1 MVEFLETTL
10 VSAELRKLISKSKQR
25 IYLISPY
32 LQISKN
38 LRILIQQVD
47 QTVPDIVI
55 KIVCRKDKISADDL
69 SFLQTLKSAN
79 ISALENLH
87 AKCYLNEDTAIIT
100 SMNLYQY
107 SQENNW
113 EMGIKIEKKD
123 DADLYD
129 NIFSYVKSI
138 LGASEVITKIEMK
151 KSDVHIEEK
160 SASIP
165 KKEIPKRQSPIPSK
179 ENGYCIRC
187 RAQMGLNPNKPLCS
201 KCYPIWAKF
210 SATDYPEKYCHVCG
224 EEPKRSNEKRS
235 VDKPVCYSCYQKLY
249 K

>member
-38 LRILIQQVD
+38 LKILIQQVD

-55 KIVCRKDKISADDL
+55 KVVCRKDKISADDL

-87 AKCYLNEDTAIIT
+87 AKCYLNEETAIIT

-113 EMGIKIEKKD
+113 EMGVKIEKKD
-123 DADLYD
+123 DLELYS
-129 NIFSYVKSI
+129 NIFSYVQNI
-138 LGASEVITKIEMK
+138 LSASEVITKIEMK
-151 KSDVHIEEK
+151 KLDVHIEEK
-160 SASIP
+160 SASAS
-165 KKEIPKRQSPIPSK
+165 KKEIPKKQSPMPSK
-179 ENGYCIRC
+179 ENVGYCIRC
-187 RAQMGLNPNKPLCS
+187 RTQMEFNPNKPLCS
-201 KCYPIWAKF
+201 KCYPIWAKY
-210 SATDYPEKYCHVCG
+210 SDPTYEENYCHVCG
-224 EEPKRSNEKRS
+224 KESKQS
-235 VDKPVCYSCYQKLY
+235 VEKPVCYSCYKKLY

>member
-38 LRILIQQVD
+38 LKILIQQVD

-55 KIVCRKDKISADDL
+55 KVVCRKDKISADDL
-69 SFLQTLKSAN
+69 RFLQTLKNAN

-87 AKCYLNEDTAIIT
+87 AKCYLNEETAIIT

-123 DADLYD
+123 DLELYS
-129 NIFSYVKSI
+129 NIFSYVQNI
-138 LGASEVITKIEMK
+138 LSASEVITKIEMK
-151 KSDVHIEEK
+151 KLDVHIEEK
-160 SASIP
+160 SASAS
-165 KKEIPKRQSPIPSK
+165 KKEIPKKQS
-179 ENGYCIRC
+179 
-187 RAQMGLNPNKPLCS
+187 QVGLK
-201 KCYPIWAKF
+201 
-210 SATDYPEKYCHVCG
+210 
-224 EEPKRSNEKRS
+224 
-235 VDKPVCYSCYQKLY
+235 
-249 K
+249 

>member
-69 SFLQTLKSAN
+69 SFLQTLKNAN

-87 AKCYLNEDTAIIT
+87 AKCYLNEETAIIT
-100 SMNLYQY
+100 SMNLYQF

-123 DADLYD
+123 DSDLYD
-129 NIFSYVKSI
+129 NIFSYVKNI
-138 LGASEVITKIEMK
+138 LSASEVITKIEMK
-151 KSDVHIEEK
+151 KSDVQVEEK
-160 SASIP
+160 SVPTS
-165 KKEIPKRQSPIPSK
+165 KKEIPKKQSPITSK
-179 ENGYCIRC
+179 ENVGYCIRC
-187 RAQMGLNPNKPLCS
+187 GGEIPLNQNDPLCS
-201 KCYPIWAKF
+201 KDYKSW
-210 SATDYPEKYCHVCG
+210 SRYENRDYPEKYCHICG
-224 EEPKRSNEKRS
+224 KASQQS
-235 VDKPVCYSCYQKLY
+235 VAKPVCSSCYKKLN

>member
-10 VSAELRKLISKSKQR
+10 ISSELRKLVSKSKQR

-47 QTVPDIVI
+47 QNIPDIVI
-55 KIVCRKDKISADDL
+55 KVVCRKDKISADDL

-87 AKCYLNEDTAIIT
+87 AKCYLNEESAIIT

-113 EMGIKIEKKD
+113 EMGIKIDKKD
-123 DADLYD
+123 NPDLYQEVFTYVQ
-129 NIFSYVKSI
+129 NILS
-138 LGASEVITKIEMK
+138 ASEVITKIEMK
-151 KSDVHIEEK
+151 KSETHIEEK
-160 SASIP
+160 P
-165 KKEIPKRQSPIPSK
+165 KQEMKKEIPQKQPSPAPK
-179 ENGYCIRC
+179 GNAGHCIRC
-187 RAQMGLNPNKPLCS
+187 GIEMQLNPNKPLCS
-201 KCYPIWAKF
+201 KCYPIWAKY
-210 SATDYPEKYCHVCG
+210 SDATYPEKYCHICG
-224 EEPKRSNEKRS
+224 KQSKQS
-235 VDKPVCYSCYQKLY
+235 VEKPVCYSCYK

>member
-69 SFLQTLKSAN
+69 SFLQTLKNAN

-87 AKCYLNEDTAIIT
+87 AKCYLNEETAIIT
-100 SMNLYQY
+100 SMNLYQF

-123 DADLYD
+123 DSDLYD
-129 NIFSYVKSI
+129 NIFSYVKNI
-138 LGASEVITKIEMK
+138 LSASEVITKIEMK
-151 KSDVHIEEK
+151 KSEVHVEEK
-160 SASIP
+160 PVPVS
-165 KKEIPKRQSPIPSK
+165 KKEIPKKQSPIPSK
-179 ENGYCIRC
+179 ENVGYCIRC
-187 RAQMGLNPNKPLCS
+187 GEEIPFNPNDPLCS
-201 KCYPIWAKF
+201 KDYKSW
-210 SATDYPEKYCHVCG
+210 SRYENRDYPEKYCHMCG
-224 EEPKRSNEKRS
+224 KESKQS
-235 VDKPVCYSCYQKLY
+235 VSKPVCTNCYKKLY

>member
-47 QTVPDIVI
+47 QNVPDIVI

-87 AKCYLNEDTAIIT
+87 AKCYLNEETAIIT

-113 EMGIKIEKKD
+113 EMGVKIEKKD
-123 DADLYD
+123 DSDLYD
-129 NIFSYVKSI
+129 NIFLYVKNI
-138 LGASEVITKIEMK
+138 LSASEVITKIEMK

-160 SASIP
+160 SASVS
-165 KKEIPKRQSPIPSK
+165 KKEIPKKQSPIPPK
-179 ENGYCIRC
+179 ENVGYCIRC
-187 RAQMGLNPNKPLCS
+187 REEIPQNPNDPLCS
-201 KCYPIWAKF
+201 KDFKSWSRWGNRDF
-210 SATDYPEKYCHVCG
+210 PEKYCHICG
-224 EEPKRSNEKRS
+224 KESEQS
-235 VDKPVCYSCYQKLY
+235 VAKPVCMSCYKKLH

>member
-38 LRILIQQVD
+38 LRLLIQQVD

-87 AKCYLNEDTAIIT
+87 AKCYLNEETVIIT

-113 EMGIKIEKKD
+113 EMGVKIEKKD
-123 DADLYD
+123 DSDLYE
-129 NIFSYVKSI
+129 NVFLYVKNI
-138 LGASEVITKIEMK
+138 LSASEVITKIEMK
-151 KSDVHIEEK
+151 KSDVYEAK
-160 SASIP
+160 SAQVIN
-165 KKEIPKRQSPIPSK
+165 KEIPKKQPSIASK
-179 ENGYCIRC
+179 ENVGHCIRC
-187 RAQMGLNPNKPLCS
+187 GIEMQFNPNKPLCS
-201 KCYPIWAKF
+201 KCFSIWVKQSNTA
-210 SATDYPEKYCHVCG
+210 YPEKYCHVCG
-224 EEPKRSNEKRS
+224 KESKQS
-235 VDKPVCYSCYQKLY
+235 VEKPVCYTCYKKLY